1 MLADF
6 LNRSWYGGTV
16 RTWLI
21 ALGVAVGLSVAL
33 LLLRSLA
40 ARRLERISTRTKTP
54 FDDLGV
60 EMIRRARAFTVI
72 ALSVAVA
79 AHVLTMPSTVE
90 HFVDRAARVV
100 ILIQLGIWG
109 STLIGFWV
117 RRYFDQRSTGQDAA
131 SRASMYAIGFFGR
144 ILLWAFV
151 VVLALESLDFEV
163 RTLVAG
169 LGIGGIAVA
178 LAAQNILG
186 DLFAALAIYIDK
198 PFVVGDAITVE
209 SFQGTV
215 EHIGLKTTR
224 IRSVSGEQII
234 FANAEL
240 LKKVV
245 RNYRRLYERRA
256 VFTLDVVYET
266 APDLAG
272 RIPDMLQEIVETH
285 GTIVRFGRSHLSALT
300 DSALRYET
308 EYFVLDP
315 DYGKFMDIQ
324 QAIYVAVLARFRAE
338 AITFAHPTRVIR
350 HEGVTGAE
358 AAT

>member
-16 RTWLI
+16 RSWLI
-21 ALGVAVGLSVAL
+21 ALGVAVGLSVAV
-33 LLLRSLA
+33 LLLRGLL

-54 FDDLGV
+54 LDDLGV
-60 EMIRRARAFTVI
+60 EMIRRTRAYAVI
-72 ALSVAVA
+72 ALSVAAA
-79 AHVLTMPSTVE
+79 AHVLTMPPTLE
-90 HFVDRAARVV
+90 RYVDRAARVV
-100 ILIQLGIWG
+100 ILLQLGVWG

-117 RRYFDQRSTGQDAA
+117 RRYFDQRGTGQDAA

-144 ILLWAFV
+144 ILLWMFV
-151 VVLALESLDFEV
+151 VVLALESLGYEP
-163 RTLVAG
+163 RTLIAG

-209 SFQGTV
+209 NFQGTV

-224 IRSVSGEQII
+224 VRSVSGEQII

-256 VFTLDVVYET
+256 VFTVDVVYET
-266 APDLAG
+266 APDLAA
-272 RIPDMLQEIVETH
+272 RVPVMLEEIVKVH

-300 DSALRYET
+300 DSALRFET

-324 QAIYVAVLARFRAE
+324 QAIYLSVLSKFGSE
-338 AITFAHPTRVIR
+338 GISFAHPLVI
-350 HEGVTGAE
+350 AQS
-358 AAT
+358 ASAK